1 MPAITYIESNGAS
14 RVIEV
19 PIGATV
25 MEGGRNGG
33 VAGIVAECGGAC
45 SCCTCHVH
53 VAPEWVS
60 RLPAIEEMEEDMLD
74 FADNVDPARSRLS
87 CQLRVDESF
96 DGLVVSVPEA

>member
-1 MPAITYIESNGAS
+1 MPVITYIGSDGVS
-14 RVIEV
+14 RAIDV

-53 VAPEWVS
+53 VAPEWVV
-60 RLPAIEEMEEDMLD
+60 RLPAIEEMEGDMLE
-74 FADNVDPARSRLS
+74 FADNADPARSRLS

-96 DGLVVSVPEA
+96 EGLVVSVPEA